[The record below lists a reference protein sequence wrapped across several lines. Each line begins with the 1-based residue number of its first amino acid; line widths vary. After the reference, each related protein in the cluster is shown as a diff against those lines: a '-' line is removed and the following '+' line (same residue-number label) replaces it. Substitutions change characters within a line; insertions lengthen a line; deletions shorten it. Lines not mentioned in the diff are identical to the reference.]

1 MGVGI
6 MKLKAHLPY
15 LAWGLGFGFIIA
27 RCGAVRFDY
36 IRDMFLFRSP
46 QLYEVIGGAVA
57 TALPLFWWMQR
68 REKRAGKKSAE
79 RLPWAHRRL
88 TPGTLPGAALFGIGW
103 ALTGTCPGP
112 AVVQIG
118 QGHLYALATVAGI
131 LLGNLLYS
139 WAHRRWF
146 GWRPDSC
153 A

>member
-1 MGVGI
+1 
-6 MKLKAHLPY
+6 MKARAHLPY
-15 LAWGLGFGFIIA
+15 LVWGLGFGFIIA

-36 IRDMFLFRSP
+36 IRAMFLFQSP

-57 TALPLFWWMQR
+57 TALPLFWLLQR
-68 REKRAGKKSAE
+68 REQKAGVKGSA

-88 TPGTLPGAALFGIGW
+88 TPGTLPGAALFGVGW

-118 QGHLYALATVAGI
+118 QGHWMALVTVAGI
-131 LLGNLLYS
+131 ILGNLLYQ
-139 WAHRRWF
+139 WAHHRWF
-146 GWRPDSC
+146 DWRPDSC